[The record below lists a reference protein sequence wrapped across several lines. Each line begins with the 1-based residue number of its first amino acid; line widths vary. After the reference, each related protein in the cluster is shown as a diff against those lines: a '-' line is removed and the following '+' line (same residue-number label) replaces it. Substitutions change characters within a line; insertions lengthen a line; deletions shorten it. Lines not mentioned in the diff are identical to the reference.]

1 VTETLSVAPTTF
13 SKSNTGFALARVKF
27 TRFHVMVTTPEEL
40 TAALDQFVG
49 SENQYKHWLGIR
61 YTDGVKYLATTAK
74 AYWLIDA
81 IASHQNRRLLSNPR
95 LLEFQIWRLAVENS
109 SATLICSEDTDI
121 EVRRQ
126 SIEYTDFPL
135 PEITLY
141 LADKVLMLVSEY

>member
-13 SKSNTGFALARVKF
+13 SKSNTGFALVRVKF

-61 YTDGVKYLATTAK
+61 YTDGVKHLATTAK

-81 IASHQNRRLLSNPR
+81 IASHQNKLLLSNPR
-95 LLEFQIWRLAVENS
+95 LREFQMWRLVVDNS
-109 SATLICSEDTDI
+109 SATLICFEDIDV

-126 SIEYTDFPL
+126 EIPYTDFPL
-135 PEITLY
+135 PEVTLY
-141 LADKVLMLVSEY
+141 LVGKVLMLMSEY